1 MYPLLPLLALW
12 TARVFGAIRSSI
24 GEGLALRTAVYGG
37 IVAVPLAVVTGLPAR
52 ADQYRAGML
61 TMRWDADAAGGRA
74 GRARR
79 APTPDAG
86 LLPAGQVPPHHRP
99 HQPHA
104 ARIDLYRGLRGAFA
118 GRSERVHPLPPAAA
132 RAG

>member
-61 TMRWDADAAGGRA
+61 TMRWDADAAAERA
-74 GRARR
+74 GIHHALVLVRESWGAQTVARMW
-79 APTPDAG
+79 AVGVT
-86 LLPAGQVPPHHRP
+86 LPEAEH
-99 HQPHA
+99 
-104 ARIDLYRGLRGAFA
+104 LYR
-118 GRSERVHPLPPAAA
+118 SEEHTSELQSHSFISYAVFCLKK
-132 RAG
+132 